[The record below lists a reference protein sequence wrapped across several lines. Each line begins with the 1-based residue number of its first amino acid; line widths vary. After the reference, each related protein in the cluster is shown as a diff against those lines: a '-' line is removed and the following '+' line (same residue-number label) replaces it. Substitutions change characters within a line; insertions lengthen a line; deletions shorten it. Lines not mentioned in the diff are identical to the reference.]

1 MKLIRLTT
9 REDTALFDSAF
20 NAQLE
25 IPANAKIALQSVSV
39 NINRREIVITQENNG
54 ITYQIATNIQRDI
67 VIPNGE
73 YSTDNMDYL
82 LRLIRNA
89 LNASSYYDHDSALT
103 GQNKVFGIEWQAIKN
118 NDLKVQIGYEIGR
131 TGEFE
136 TDWRLTDVQKANN
149 TWRSTSATG
158 VSNNSVNGLL
168 PYDIASGNG
177 YFRARTQ
184 VLNFNTS
191 ADDSGY
197 IIGLTNNLDIEGGVP
212 IDPADWYIA
221 IYVTAG
227 AASKFYRAYYK
238 GTLISTKSV
247 QAYFPGSVD
256 NEQQEVTINGNAL
269 EAAIYRTDGTREVM
283 ISQGFEEDPIVEGEL
298 IKTFHP
304 FMIFRGGS
312 ADAQLDALRLTAS
325 PYGDQPTLRSD
336 LAVTGLSAPPV
347 PPPNPNLQA
356 PNFLFFESPQLANFL
371 GFFFSRIPISG
382 TTPAYTITY
391 TADIDS
397 PITQEADAYIVE
409 LLSLPIDSYDSYSGT
424 VLESGGQRRNILSVV
439 PSTNEK
445 GKLVYEP
452 PYPTF
457 INLLNEQPL
466 LLRNIRA
473 RVVRNDYTPVPIQ
486 GLATLVLLID

>member
-25 IPANAKIALQSVSV
+25 IPANAKIALQSVSI

-54 ITYQIATNIQRDI
+54 ITYQIATNIQRNI

-89 LNASSYYDHDSALT
+89 LNASSYYDHNSALT
-103 GQNKVFGIEWQAIKN
+103 GQNKVFGLEWSVKKN
-118 NDLKVQIGYEIGR
+118 NDLKVEIQYDIGK
-131 TGEFE
+131 TGEFA
-136 TDWRLTDVQKANN
+136 TDWALTDVQKANN

-158 VSNNSVNGLL
+158 VTNNTVNGLL
-168 PYDIASGNG
+168 QYDISSGNG

-184 VLNFNTS
+184 VLNFDTS
-191 ADDSGY
+191 ADQTGY
-197 IIGLTNNLDIEGGVP
+197 IIGLTNNLDIEDAP

-221 IYVTAG
+221 IHVTATD
-227 AASKFYRAYYK
+227 ATTRIYRAYYK
-238 GTLISTKSV
+238 GVLVTTTSV
-247 QAYFPGSVD
+247 NAYFGGSVD
-256 NEQQEVTINGNAL
+256 NEQQELTINGNAL
-269 EAAIYRTDGTREVM
+269 EAAIYRTDGTRVVL
-283 ISQGFEEDPIVEGEL
+283 ITRGFEQDPIVEGEL
-298 IKTFHP
+298 IKTFYP

-312 ADAQLDALRLTAS
+312 SNAQLDALRLTAS
-325 PYGDQPTLRSD
+325 PYGDQPTVAAD
-336 LAVTGLSAPPV
+336 LAVTGLSAPPG
-347 PPPNPNLQA
+347 PPPNPNLNA

-382 TTPAYTITY
+382 TTPAYTIIY

-409 LLSLPIDSYDSYSGT
+409 ILSLPIDSYDSFSGT